1 MTDQMDP
8 QSAVR
13 TNGHR
18 DTAAPL
24 LSLTSIKKHFP
35 VSNGLLSRL
44 AGDTKHVKAVDGVDL
59 DVKRGETVGIVGES
73 GSGKSTLAR
82 TVARL
87 HEPTEG
93 TVEFDGEYLGTYSGS
108 ELKPFRRRIQYVFQD
123 PLSALNPR
131 QTVGESVRKPLDV
144 HDIGEPATRWERVE
158 SLFRKVG
165 LTPGQ
170 MDAYPH
176 ELSGGQL
183 QRVGLCRA
191 LILEPD
197 LLIFD
202 EPVSA
207 LDVTLQAQILNLIQR
222 LQSEL
227 DLTYIIIS
235 HNLDVVRHVCDR
247 IAVMYAGEFVEKGPA
262 SDVFQDPRHP
272 YTRALV
278 AAIPSMD
285 NDTTDSRNLLD
296 GTPPSATD
304 PPSGCRF
311 HTRCPEFI
319 DGRCIK
325 STPDLQTVDGEA
337 DREVACH
344 WNDRSEAE
352 RRSHTTPS
360 DSEREVI
367 EREVGDG

>member
-1 MTDQMDP
+1 MSDSDTGKAVQMNG
-8 QSAVR
+8 QSKQSK
-13 TNGHR
+13 
-18 DTAAPL
+18 PL
-24 LSLTSIKKHFP
+24 LSLTSVEKHFP
-35 VSNGLLSRL
+35 VDDGLLSRL
-44 AGDTKHVKAVDGVDL
+44 VGETQYVKAVDGVDL
-59 DVKRGETVGIVGES
+59 DVQKGETIGIVGES

-87 HEPTEG
+87 HEPTDG
-93 TVEFDGEYLGTYSGS
+93 TIEFDGEYLGTYSGS

-131 QTVGESVRKPLDV
+131 QTVGESIRKPLDV
-144 HDIGEPATRWERVE
+144 HDIGDKTDRWETVE
-158 SLFRKVG
+158 SLVTEVG
-165 LTPGQ
+165 LTPAQ

-222 LQSEL
+222 IQSEL

-262 SDVFQDPRHP
+262 SAVFHDPRHP

-278 AAIPSMD
+278 DSIPKLD
-285 NDTTDSRNLLD
+285 DDGTDGRTLLG

-304 PPSGCRF
+304 PPDGCRF

-325 STPDLQTVDGEA
+325 STPQLQSIDGEP

-344 WNDRSEAE
+344 WTDRTETE
-352 RRSHTTPS
+352 RQNHTTPS
-360 DSEREVI
+360 DSERDVI